1 MKILTKLAVA
11 SVLTLAAAPAFAAS
25 ALDNAAPETLTQ
37 LERNA
42 YLFTPD
48 ARPIAH
54 GAQHVER
61 HASVRAHAASEA
73 YASSPAV
80 GSVYDRFSVEN
91 Q

>member
-1 MKILTKLAVA
+1 MTILTKLAVA

-37 LERNA
+37 LERNT

-54 GAQHVER
+54 GAQH
-61 HASVRAHAASEA
+61 AQVRAHHAADAFALAPVDES
-73 YASSPAV
+73 
-80 GSVYDRFSVEN
+80 YDRNSVERAF
-91 Q
+91 